1 MSNRNQTSLNNFL
14 PPCFKPMIN
23 LNHNMYKVVLHAL
36 SAQVVS
42 ISFYICSEK
51 TEVADSKTAES
62 E

>member
-1 MSNRNQTSLNNFL
+1 MSNRNQTSLKN
-14 PPCFKPMIN
+14 FKPVIN
-23 LNHNMYKVVLHAL
+23 SNHNIYKVVLHAS

-42 ISFYICSEK
+42 ISFNICSEK